1 MHRISRKRGVKP
13 RETDNNN
20 TSRDENRKQIKKDK
34 ERSQFSKKTR
44 KH

>member
-20 TSRDENRKQIKKDK
+20 T
-34 ERSQFSKKTR
+34 
-44 KH
+44 